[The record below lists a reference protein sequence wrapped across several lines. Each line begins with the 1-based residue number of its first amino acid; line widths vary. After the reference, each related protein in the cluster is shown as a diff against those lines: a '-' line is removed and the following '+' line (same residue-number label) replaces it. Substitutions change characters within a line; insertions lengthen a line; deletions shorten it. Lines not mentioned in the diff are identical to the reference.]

1 MPVDIEADSFVV
13 QQENAQAI
21 KYKLL
26 GYENFPFVSRL
37 SFKPL
42 LLDWQEKVN
51 SDDLG
56 ESLLAQEIMRRVEN
70 IPAFW
75 KPIDDVSVLEQH
87 QELVD
92 LLMAGL
98 FSTSLRN
105 TSMAMAS
112 RPFDLN
118 GFYYTPTLKKMM
130 SFEEVKFSTTN
141 SLEFKQALSISRAC
155 GMILNTFYDQNV
167 RIESPFIF
175 TIQSKHCGTQGHFK
189 SLLNTDYVE
198 IVPTKP
204 LKKLTQE
211 QINLML
217 NNVYDSEMWLQFIPP
232 ENFEFQGVVMGN
244 LIDVTEEESISRL
257 KYKLLEKDAVMTAE
271 NMVQLEQHVRNFY
284 QIDNLRLGLT
294 AIDYPEETMVA
305 HRYKIRRDFL
315 ADTHDNLLAKE
326 FKGSI
331 YEQVCKSNEVLIVEN
346 LTKVQEPT
354 QLEVDLVNQ
363 KFRSI
368 IIAPLTGK
376 NGNLIGLLELGSSV
390 ANELN
395 SLALLKI
402 KEILPLFSI
411 AVERSREEVEHKIQ
425 AFIREKY
432 TAIHPSIEW
441 KFTETAFEQLEKQEE
456 QNLQSP
462 PLPIMFDDIYPLYG
476 QADIVGSSNIR
487 NKAIQADFVTNLEL
501 IDEVMQLAAKKLD
514 YPLLRQYD
522 FQVKEHIRHLQKGV
536 SSNDETLTMDFIKME
551 VHPLFDYARELDR
564 EVERAVAQYYKKLD
578 RSLGIIYDKR
588 RAYED
593 SVRIINDTISKILDK
608 EEAKAQIMLPHYFEK
623 YKTDGV
629 QYELYVGKPLLREP
643 ERYSAIHLRNLRLW
657 QLIIMCDVT
666 REMEQLKE
674 YLPVTLETA
683 QLIFVYSS
691 PLSILFRT
699 DEKRFDVDGA
709 YNIRY
714 EIIKKRIDKALIE
727 GTRKRLTVAGKIAI
741 AYTSERDREEYMQ
754 YINYLIAQD
763 YITEE
768 VEDLSISRLQGVH
781 GLRALRVTVKL

>member
-1 MPVDIEADSFVV
+1 MPVEIEEEPVVV
-13 QQENAQAI
+13 QHENTQVI

-26 GYENFPFVSRL
+26 GYENFPFTSRL
-37 SFKPL
+37 CFKPL
-42 LLDWQEKVN
+42 LKDWQQKV
-51 SDDLG
+51 DHEDVG
-56 ESLLAQEIMRRVEN
+56 ENLLAKEILQRVKKVPE
-70 IPAFW
+70 FW
-75 KPIDDVSVLEQH
+75 EPIDDLSLLEKH
-87 QELVD
+87 SELVD
-92 LLMAGL
+92 LLMTGV
-98 FSTSLRN
+98 FPISLRHS
-105 TSMAMAS
+105 SMAMAS

-118 GFYYTPTLKKMM
+118 GFYFTPTLKRMV
-130 SFEEVKFSTTN
+130 SYEEVTFSTTN

-155 GMILNTFYDQNV
+155 AMILNKFYDQDV
-167 RIESPFIF
+167 SIESPFIF
-175 TIQSKHCGTQGHFK
+175 TIQSADCGTQGHFK

-198 IVPTKP
+198 IVPVKP
-204 LKKLTQE
+204 LKELTQE

-217 NNVYDSEMWLQFIPP
+217 SNVYDTQMWLEFIPP
-232 ENFEFQGVVMGN
+232 ENFEFRGVVMGN

-284 QIDNLRLGLT
+284 DIDDLRLGIT
-294 AIDYPEETMVA
+294 AIDYPEEAMVA
-305 HRYKIRRDFL
+305 HRYRIRRDFL
-315 ADTHDNLLAKE
+315 ANTHENLLAKE
-326 FKGSI
+326 FRGSI
-331 YEQVCKSNEVLIVEN
+331 YERVCRTKEVLIVEN

-363 KFRSI
+363 KLRSI

-376 NGNLIGLLELGSSV
+376 KGKLIGLLELGSPI

-411 AVERSREEVEHKIQ
+411 AVERSREEVENKIQ
-425 AFIREKY
+425 AFVREKY

-441 KFTETAFEQLEKQEE
+441 KFTESAFEQLEKLEDDGSQV
-456 QNLQSP
+456 P
-462 PLPIMFDDIYPLYG
+462 PAPIMFDDIYPLYG

-487 NKAIQADFVTNLEL
+487 NKAIQADFVKNLEL

-522 FQVKEHIRHLQKGV
+522 YQIKQQIQQLEKGI
-536 SSNDETLTMDFIKME
+536 SSNDETLTMDFIKEE
-551 VHPLFDYARELDR
+551 VHPLLDHFRSMDY
-564 EVERAVAQYYKKLD
+564 EVERAVKNYFKKLD
-578 RSLGIIYDKR
+578 DTLGIIYDKR

-593 SVRIINDTISKILDK
+593 SVRIINDTISKLLDQQ
-608 EEAKAQIMLPHYFEK
+608 EVKAQAMLPHYFEK

-629 QYELYVGKPLLREP
+629 QYELYVGEQLLKEP
-643 ERYSAIHLRNLRLW
+643 ERFSSIHLRNLRLW
-657 QLIIMCDVT
+657 QLMIMCDIT
-666 REMEQLKE
+666 REMEQLKDH
-674 YLPVTLETA
+674 LPVTLSTA

-691 PLSILFRT
+691 PLSIRFRT

-727 GTRKRLTVAGKIAI
+727 GTKKRLTVAGKIAI
-741 AYTSERDREEYMQ
+741 VYTSERDREEYMK
-754 YINYLIAQD
+754 YIDYLIAQN
-763 YITEE
+763 YITDE
-768 VEDLSISRLQGVH
+768 VEDLTLNRLQGVH
-781 GLRALRVTVKL
+781 GLKALRVTVV